1 MMNEVFW
8 ISHPDA
14 VCDDEKLF
22 RFRKT
27 MPVWDEFD
35 RATVDI
41 SAEAL
46 AIAAK
51 NAQKNTA
58 VSAVLSLSVNHAS
71 ILQKTY
77 HFPSFFLSLS
87 T

>member
-27 MPVWDEFD
+27 MPVWD
-35 RATVDI
+35 A
-41 SAEAL
+41 
-46 AIAAK
+46 
-51 NAQKNTA
+51 
-58 VSAVLSLSVNHAS
+58 
-71 ILQKTY
+71 
-77 HFPSFFLSLS
+77 
-87 T
+87 